1 MNLTIYFLNTG
12 CFLYP
17 AEISCLNT
25 EWSIPKNEVKMM
37 SIHYEWWAKAGGGAG
52 YSHEL
57 PKENYIKN
65 FVWFENWVD
74 KHFFNKVSDTFLGT
88 MFICLVVFLSFL
100 YFHNG
105 KNENDKHKYILA
117 YLFLLIFLI
126 EWFLNHPSMRY
137 GGYVLISL
145 PIIIFTSSMI
155 NNFKFSKKK
164 FFKLVMF
171 FVILSF
177 FIYNSRNV
185 IRINKEIEVYGYKPL
200 NSPYFYVEEVNS
212 EIIIDKNGQKI
223 FAPIGNSCWSS
234 KTPCSYNKNLKI
246 DKFLWLNM
254 VYRE

>member
-1 MNLTIYFLNTG
+1 
-12 CFLYP
+12 
-17 AEISCLNT
+17 
-25 EWSIPKNEVKMM
+25 
-37 SIHYEWWAKAGGGAG
+37 
-52 YSHEL
+52 
-57 PKENYIKN
+57 
-65 FVWFENWVD
+65 
-74 KHFFNKVSDTFLGT
+74 
-88 MFICLVVFLSFL
+88 
-100 YFHNG
+100 
-105 KNENDKHKYILA
+105 
-117 YLFLLIFLI
+117 
-126 EWFLNHPSMRY
+126 
-137 GGYVLISL
+137 
-145 PIIIFTSSMI
+145 
-155 NNFKFSKKK
+155 
-164 FFKLVMF
+164 MF